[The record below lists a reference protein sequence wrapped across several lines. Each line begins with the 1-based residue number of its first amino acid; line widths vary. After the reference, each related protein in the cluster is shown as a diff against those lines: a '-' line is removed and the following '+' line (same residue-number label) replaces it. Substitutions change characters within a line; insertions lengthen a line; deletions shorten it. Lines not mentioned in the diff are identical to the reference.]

1 SISIEKIPKY
11 NTEKVSE
18 TGVTELLEVAE
29 ENTNKRVCSHHNAS
43 IGSTIMVT
51 NPANKKSVFVKVVA
65 NHTLSEEKGNI
76 IQLSETAQTDIQIVE
91 NASVHVSFAR

>member
-1 SISIEKIPKY
+1 
-11 NTEKVSE
+11 
-18 TGVTELLEVAE
+18 
-29 ENTNKRVCSHHNAS
+29 
-43 IGSTIMVT
+43 MVT

-76 IQLSETAQTDIQIVE
+76 IQLSETAQADIQIVE